1 MVASS
6 GGRSDVNGPLG
17 RTYDDGKEGRDSKL
31 PERVEMEIGEE
42 NVLSEESE
50 VEVVLPTVHLHS
62 GEGFDEVKECV

>member
-1 MVASS
+1 
-6 GGRSDVNGPLG
+6 
-17 RTYDDGKEGRDSKL
+17 
-31 PERVEMEIGEE
+31 MEIGEE